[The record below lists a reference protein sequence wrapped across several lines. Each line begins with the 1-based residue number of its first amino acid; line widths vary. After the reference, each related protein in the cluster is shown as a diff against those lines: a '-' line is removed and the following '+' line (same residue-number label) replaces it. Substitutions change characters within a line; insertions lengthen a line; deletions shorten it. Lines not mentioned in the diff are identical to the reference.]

1 MIFKNKI
8 LNKKDKT
15 ILIPR
20 MPLIPSDTNL
30 PFEFQRIQFPIRPA
44 FAITFNKSQ
53 GQTFDQV
60 GVYLDKPVFSHGQ
73 LYVALS
79 RCRNRNKIKVHI
91 KTCTGQGV
99 FENRWMTRNIVYKEI
114 FD

>member
-8 LNKKDKT
+8 LNKKDKKL
-15 ILIPR
+15 LIPR

-53 GQTFDQV
+53 GQT
-60 GVYLDKPVFSHGQ
+60 LDFVSIWLGESHVFTHGQ

-79 RCRNRNKIKVHI
+79 RVSSFKKILIASDNVNK
-91 KTCTGQGV
+91 KTK
-99 FENRWMTRNIVYKEI
+99 NIVFKEI
-114 FD
+114 YRNA